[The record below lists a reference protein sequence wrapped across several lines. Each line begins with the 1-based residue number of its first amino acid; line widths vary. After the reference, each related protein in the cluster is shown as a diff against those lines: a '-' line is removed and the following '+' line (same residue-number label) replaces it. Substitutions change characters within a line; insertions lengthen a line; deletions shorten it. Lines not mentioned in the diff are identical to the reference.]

1 MPLTLPRHRVPSGYP
16 RGANDVR
23 FLFPVGVG
31 TGGGG
36 GGCLCPLP
44 QGGEG
49 VARQKIAVF
58 PAAPCRLV
66 GSGERLA
73 RPRGERRCGT
83 GSHPQGQGVP
93 RRSAEGLLWLL
104 LGEEWGA
111 SPELLPPSA
120 ERREL
125 LVFGEEGSA
134 KALPAGQCSTA
145 AIELL
150 RESWGRPSPMLHWA
164 NCDQALEDQRCH
176 QFLPGQESGHLA
188 PPGGPGRGSD

>member
-44 QGGEG
+44 EGGEG

-73 RPRGERRCGT
+73 RPRGEWRCGT
-83 GSHPQGQGVP
+83 GSLPQGEGVP
-93 RRSAEGLLWLL
+93 RRSAGGRMGSKPGAAPAFRGEAGTLGLSGGGKCEGPARRAVQYGGYRASEGELGAAKPYPT
-104 LGEEWGA
+104 LGELRSSTQGSEV
-111 SPELLPPSA
+111 PPVPSRA
-120 ERREL
+120 GERALGTAGWARER
-125 LVFGEEGSA
+125 
-134 KALPAGQCSTA
+134 K
-145 AIELL
+145 
-150 RESWGRPSPMLHWA
+150 
-164 NCDQALEDQRCH
+164 
-176 QFLPGQESGHLA
+176 
-188 PPGGPGRGSD
+188 